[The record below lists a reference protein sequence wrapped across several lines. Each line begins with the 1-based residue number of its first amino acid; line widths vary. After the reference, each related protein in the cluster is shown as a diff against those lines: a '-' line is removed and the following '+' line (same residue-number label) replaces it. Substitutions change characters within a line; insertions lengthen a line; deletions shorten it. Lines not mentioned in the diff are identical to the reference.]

1 MLVYKKMTKLAE
13 SKKVR
18 IMGVLNVTPDSFSD
32 GGKYNYIDS
41 AVRRALAIESEGAD
55 IIDIGGESSRPG
67 ASPVPLDEEVKRVV
81 PLVKELK
88 QILKIPIS
96 VDTYKSKVARLALEA
111 GASIINDIT
120 GLNQDIDMATV
131 IKEYGAE
138 VVIMHMQGTPQNM
151 QKDPKYDDVLK
162 DIYSFLE
169 EAIEKAA
176 QSGIKRDKIIIDPG
190 IGFGKTLK
198 DNLTILK
205 NIRFFKK
212 LNLPILIGPSRK
224 TFIGE
229 ITGKETEER
238 LMGTASSVAV
248 SIINGANIVRVHD
261 VKEMVDVALVA
272 RAIDGAETK

>member
-1 MLVYKKMTKLAE
+1 MTKLAE